1 MKGVL
6 IGWLLGLATG
16 CAITFFVAVYQLNG
30 VLRDGVNLPIQRG
43 FPIVRVAAATCC
55 GQPVWSAT

>member
-16 CAITFFVAVYQLNG
+16 CAVTFFAAIYQLG
-30 VLRDGVNLPIQRG
+30 DVLRDNAKLPAPRSLL
-43 FPIVRVAAATCC
+43 IVRTAAATCC
-55 GQPVWSAT
+55 GQPFWSTK